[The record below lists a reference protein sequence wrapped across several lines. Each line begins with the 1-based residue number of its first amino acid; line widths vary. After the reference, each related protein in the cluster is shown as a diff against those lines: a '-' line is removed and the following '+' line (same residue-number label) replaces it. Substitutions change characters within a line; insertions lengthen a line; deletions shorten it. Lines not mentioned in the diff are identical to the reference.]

1 MKQAFVNKFIKQAI
15 YMQDNI
21 ALLYDL
27 FARVL
32 SADSKFWEQMARE
45 KRAYSRLLEL
55 SGTRVCNKLLY
66 IINSPNIAR
75 IEEINKKIQNYRK
88 KIAKDSI
95 SRNGAFK
102 IAMQIEH
109 LAYDEQFRDA
119 LADFNI
125 DGIFDIFALTT
136 QKAKDRK
143 LQLMRYMKENRV

>member
-1 MKQAFVNKFIKQAI
+1 MKKAVETRFMEEAI

-27 FARVL
+27 FARQL
-32 SADSKFWEQMARE
+32 SSDARFWEKMARE

-55 SGTRVCNKLLY
+55 SGSRVCKQMLF
-66 IINSPNIAR
+66 IVNSPNVER
-75 IEEINKKIQNYRK
+75 IKDINQRINNYRK
-88 KIAKDSI
+88 KIAKESI

-119 LADFNI
+119 LAAFSV

-143 LQLMRYMKENRV
+143 LQLIRYMKENRV